1 MNDRFER
8 HMSDADALMWNIE
21 EDPVLR
27 STIVAVA
34 LLDHA
39 PDREQVRAAFQRA
52 SCIVPR
58 LRQRVLTPPMRLGPP
73 RWLHEIGFDLD
84 YHLRWLQLPPPGT
97 ERDLLDAIAPIASAS
112 FDRARPLWE
121 CTVLDGLEGGR
132 AAIVLK
138 VHHSV
143 TDGVGGID
151 LLTHIV
157 DFERDAP
164 EPAQPAIV
172 PPPEVYGVGDVV
184 VDSVSHTVRRLI
196 GIGRRTPAIA
206 AEIANAIRSD
216 TVGAASNAARTAES
230 IARIL
235 APATAPLSPLLTE
248 RSLGRR
254 LDTIDVSLDDLKRA
268 AKVGEASLND
278 AFMAAIVGGL
288 DRYHERH
295 GVPAT
300 ALRVTL
306 PINLR
311 REGDA
316 AGGNQF
322 APARFAI
329 PLMAT
334 DAVERMQTLGE
345 IVRAWR
351 AEPALA
357 LTSTLAGVL
366 NRMPTAMTV
375 ALFGAMLK
383 GVDFVASNVPGAP
396 MPIYIGGA
404 RIERFYAFGPPSGAA
419 LNITLMS
426 HVERCCIGVV
436 SDTAAVAD
444 PDGLLED
451 LQAGFDE
458 IIAVGT

>member
-1 MNDRFER
+1 MSDRFER

-39 PDREQVRAAFQRA
+39 PDRERLRAAFERA

-58 LRQRVLTPPMRLGPP
+58 LRQRVVEPPVRLGPP

-84 YHLRWLQLPPPGT
+84 FHMRWLQLPPPGD
-97 ERDLLDAIAPIASAS
+97 ERELLDAVAPIASAS

-132 AAIVLK
+132 AALVLK

-164 EPAQPAIV
+164 EPARAPIA

-184 VDSVSHTVRRLI
+184 VESASHTVRRVI
-196 GIGRRTPAIA
+196 GIGRRTPTIIA
-206 AEIANAIRSD
+206 DIARSVRD
-216 TVGAASNAARTAES
+216 DNVAAAGNLARTIES
-230 IARIL
+230 VGRIL

-248 RSLGRR
+248 RGLGRR

-268 AKVGEASLND
+268 AKVADASLND
-278 AFMAAIVGGL
+278 AFMAAVVSGL
-288 DRYHERH
+288 DRYHARH

-300 ALRVTL
+300 ALRITL

-329 PLMAT
+329 PLLAL
-334 DAVERMQTLGE
+334 DPVERMHTLGE
-345 IVRAWR
+345 LVRAWR

-366 NRMPTAMTV
+366 NRLPTAMTV

-383 GVDFVASNVPGAP
+383 GVDFVVSNVPGAP

-419 LNITLMS
+419 LNVTLLS
-426 HVERCCIGVV
+426 HVDTCCIGVV
-436 SDTAAVAD
+436 TDTAAVSD
-444 PDGLLED
+444 PDALVED

-458 IIAVGT
+458 IVAIGS